1 MINFNPQTRPEPS
14 DIFQFNAWMDS
25 INDPAFLWKGKVVD
39 MINMDFNDYGP
50 VGREGLTLKWQ
61 AGTWSVTAEGVIKKD
76 AGDILVRI
84 DGVNF
89 QKLVW
94 STWTNVTTVTAGF
107 AFLVSY
113 QCSDLTT
120 AASLT
125 GTATADSSSKILVV
139 SGGSMTINAYAGKI
153 VRITSGTGA
162 GQENLISWNDI
173 TDIFVESSWETI
185 PDATS
190 VFDIR
195 NSAPH
200 VIFTN
205 GTDVPFKYDGTTKTN
220 LTNWV
225 RFHTLDVAHDRLFG
239 AREDIDYVYISNLG
253 TDFFPKDN
261 YIPVNQNWDSISNVS
276 RNHEE
281 VVIYKYN
288 SRYRLIGA
296 DLDSFQLVTADEK
309 IGCIAPHSVAHGNN
323 YNFFLGYEGIFS
335 INSLDNS
342 STDEGIPISLDINNL
357 VLAHTA
363 NELANACGWIE
374 NNKYHI
380 SIGNEVFVYHIAQS
394 QIAKSHCWSRYS
406 YADPIKSALVYSGVV
421 YLGWI
426 QSYTVWGT
434 TDNGTTITCT
444 VITGTRAQKDKN
456 RNKIYHRDYI
466 NFKPTNTVV
475 SIYVGIDGA
484 TPSLIWTFTA
494 INGQMR
500 MMVNKRG
507 RTIQYKYTFPATNSP
522 EMQTHETF
530 FSYLS
535 KSV

>member
-1 MINFNPQTRPEPS
+1 M
-14 DIFQFNAWMDS
+14 
-25 INDPAFLWKGKVVD
+25 
-39 MINMDFNDYGP
+39 
-50 VGREGLTLKWQ
+50 
-61 AGTWSVTAEGVIKKD
+61 
-76 AGDILVRI
+76 
-84 DGVNF
+84 
-89 QKLVW
+89 
-94 STWTNVTTVTAGF
+94 
-107 AFLVSY
+107 
-113 QCSDLTT
+113 
-120 AASLT
+120 
-125 GTATADSSSKILVV
+125 
-139 SGGSMTINAYAGKI
+139 
-153 VRITSGTGA
+153 
-162 GQENLISWNDI
+162 
-173 TDIFVESSWETI
+173 
-185 PDATS
+185 
-190 VFDIR
+190 
-195 NSAPH
+195 
-200 VIFTN
+200 
-205 GTDVPFKYDGTTKTN
+205 
-220 LTNWV
+220 
-225 RFHTLDVAHDRLFG
+225 
-239 AREDIDYVYISNLG
+239 
-253 TDFFPKDN
+253 
-261 YIPVNQNWDSISNVS
+261 
-276 RNHEE
+276 
-281 VVIYKYN
+281 IYKYN

-357 VLAHTA
+357 ILAHTA

-394 QIAKSHCWSRYS
+394 QITKSHVWSRYS

-421 YLGWI
+421 YLGGI
-426 QSYTVWGT
+426 QSYTVGGT

-456 RNKIYHRDYI
+456 RYKIYHRDFI

-484 TPSLIWTFTA
+484 TPSLVSTFTA